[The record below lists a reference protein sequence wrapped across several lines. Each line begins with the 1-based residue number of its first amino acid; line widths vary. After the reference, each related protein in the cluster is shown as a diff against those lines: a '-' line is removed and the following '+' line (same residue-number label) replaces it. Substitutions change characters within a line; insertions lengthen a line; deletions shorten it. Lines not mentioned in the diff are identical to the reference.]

1 MSVWLSDQC
10 PALISPLER
19 FCHGTVVVFD
29 KSQNLAFEIIH
40 RSEITSFEDFSN
52 EDTEPN
58 FDLVHPGSMF
68 GRVMKN
74 DAMCWVA
81 QKGSPRSLGF
91 QNTQFAFHTQVD
103 SKV

>member
-1 MSVWLSDQC
+1 MAKELYIQRL
-10 PALISPLER
+10 ALVSPLER
-19 FCHGTVVVFD
+19 FSHGTVVVFD
-29 KSQNLAFEIIH
+29 ESQDLAFQVIH
-40 RSEITSFEDFSN
+40 GNEVATFDDFSN
-52 EDTEPN
+52 QNAEPN

-81 QKGSPRSLGF
+81 QKSSSGSLGF
-91 QNTQFAFHTQVD
+91 QNAQFAFHTQVD